1 MSELEREIKE
11 LRAEFEGIDRAIID
25 GAKNMKTMQATL
37 SRTNAILGSKNWEIF
52 SRFISGTGLWRV
64 QNRVKATVQLLNEM
78 ANSTERRRLE
88 EVKQLKVYSEIAN
101 TAKEIQDIQANI
113 EVAEKATGQ
122 AKEDAVQA
130 LREQSKIFGGLL
142 FQHQDQNKALKE
154 MSKLMDKQV
163 KDIEKLEKAA
173 TKGAKRRREGLIA
186 NSLTVK
192 GAVAISNK
200 MKEASK
206 FAKGFVGQEYDKVV
220 NAAKSLEE
228 TAFGLGKKDLNKKFE
243 EAGLSSDMQIA
254 TDKAGKEYIKGGG
267 VSKKQMRNKET
278 IKQLRTL
285 KALEK
290 KSSKT
295 GNQIVRFTS
304 KSTKFIFT
312 PLTNIAKFAARIGKG
327 ILSIVRTM
335 FMAAGYLLIIMLG
348 LTLLRKVF
356 TENKEA
362 FIAGFEKMKET
373 FSIGLAIV
381 ATGIGGF
388 KTALETIWTAFQSN
402 DLIGVVA
409 GVGQLVVAGLQ
420 ILAGLLVATIGTV
433 IMGAVE
439 FIRNVF
445 NTKLDE
451 IRDDFDSIRGAM
463 VAAGLHVVKVLAMI
477 VAGVALVGVLI
488 FGLPALVI
496 AGIAGLIY
504 ILADKLIPHADKI
517 ASVLG
522 VIYDKFVEVK
532 SFLVDKLNIPT
543 LAEIKT
549 ALKEAVSPE
558 AVEKVGD
565 GIRKLGNKIGGVFGF
580 AQGGIVPKTGMHM
593 VGERGPEL
601 VRLPQGSRVYNN
613 SDTRSMMGGGSVT
626 NNITVQVTGRVG
638 ANDAEIRDIAN
649 KVAREINSRM
659 NRTTTSVVKF

>member
-1 MSELEREIKE
+1 MSDTQEDIKKLRE
-11 LRAEFEGIDRAIID
+11 EFQGIDRAIID

-37 SRTNAILGSKNWEIF
+37 SRTNAIMGSKNWEVF

-64 QNRVKATVQLLNEM
+64 QNRIKATVILLNEM
-78 ANSTERRRLE
+78 ASSTERRRLE
-88 EVKQLKVYSEIAN
+88 EVKQLKVYAEIAD
-101 TAKEIQDIQANI
+101 TAKEIQDIQDNI
-113 EVAEKATGQ
+113 ELAEKSTGQ
-122 AKEDAVQA
+122 AKEDAVKA

-192 GAVAISNK
+192 SAVAISNK

-206 FAKGFVGQEYDKVV
+206 FAQGFVGQQYTKVTDAAAALSETTFGVGEKELDKQ
-220 NAAKSLEE
+220 
-228 TAFGLGKKDLNKKFE
+228 FE
-243 EAGLSSDMQIA
+243 EAGLSRDMEIVM
-254 TDKAGKEYIKGGG
+254 DKSGKERIKGGG
-267 VSKKQMRNKET
+267 RKGFSSKED
-278 IKQLRTL
+278 IAQLRAL
-285 KALEK
+285 KKLETNSNK
-290 KSSKT
+290 LGRPQLRFLGKT
-295 GNQIVRFTS
+295 G
-304 KSTKFIFT
+304 KFVFT
-312 PLTNIAKFAARIGKG
+312 PLTNIVKFSGRIAKG
-327 ILSIVRTM
+327 ILAIVRTM
-335 FMAAGYLLIIMLG
+335 FMAAGYLLVIMLG

-362 FIAGFEKMKET
+362 FIAGFEKMKEV
-373 FSIGLAIV
+373 FSIGMAIV
-381 ATGIGGF
+381 ASGLGDAKDALQRIWAGF
-388 KTALETIWTAFQSN
+388 QEGKIME
-402 DLIGVVA
+402 VVY
-409 GVGQLVVAGLQ
+409 GVGDLL
-420 ILAGLLVATIGTV
+420 LAGLTVLGGLIVATFGAV

-451 IRDDFDSIRGAM
+451 IRNDFDTLRGAM

-496 AGIAGLIY
+496 AGIAGLIF
-504 ILADKLIPHADKI
+504 ILADKLIPYGDEIAGVLFGIKDFIMGIPDFIMGLPAQIAEFIGDKFEEALDVRGKAKDKI
-517 ASVLG
+517 KGGFNSAKNFIG
-522 VIYDKFVEVK
+522 
-532 SFLVDKLNIPT
+532 
-543 LAEIKT
+543 LAEGGKISQSG
-549 ALKEAVSPE
+549 LAV
-558 AVEKVGD
+558 
-565 GIRKLGNKIGGVFGF
+565 
-580 AQGGIVPKTGMHM
+580 

-601 VRLPQGSRVYNN
+601 VQLPRGAQVHSN
-613 SDTRSMMGGGSVT
+613 SASKAIASSVT

>member
-1 MSELEREIKE
+1 MSDTQEDIKKLRE
-11 LRAEFEGIDRAIID
+11 EFQGIDRAIID

-37 SRTNAILGSKNWEIF
+37 SRTNAIMGSKNWEVF

-64 QNRVKATVQLLNEM
+64 QNRIKATVILLNEM
-78 ANSTERRRLE
+78 ASSTERRRLE
-88 EVKQLKVYSEIAN
+88 EVKQLKVYAEIAD
-101 TAKEIQDIQANI
+101 TAKEIQDIQDNI
-113 EVAEKATGQ
+113 ELAEKSTGQ
-122 AKEDAVQA
+122 AKEDAVKA

-192 GAVAISNK
+192 SAVAISNK

-206 FAKGFVGQEYDKVV
+206 FAQGFVGQQYTKVTDAAAALSETTFGVGEKELDKQ
-220 NAAKSLEE
+220 
-228 TAFGLGKKDLNKKFE
+228 FE
-243 EAGLSSDMQIA
+243 EAGLSRDMEIVM
-254 TDKAGKEYIKGGG
+254 DKSGKERIKGGG
-267 VSKKQMRNKET
+267 RKGFSSKED
-278 IKQLRTL
+278 IAQLRAL
-285 KALEK
+285 KKLETNSNK
-290 KSSKT
+290 LGRPQLRFLGKT
-295 GNQIVRFTS
+295 G
-304 KSTKFIFT
+304 KFVFT
-312 PLTNIAKFAARIGKG
+312 PLTNIVKFSGRIAKG
-327 ILSIVRTM
+327 ILAIVRTM
-335 FMAAGYLLIIMLG
+335 FMAAGYLLVIMLG

-362 FIAGFEKMKET
+362 FIAGFEKMKEV
-373 FSIGLAIV
+373 FSIGMAIV
-381 ATGIGGF
+381 ASGLGDAKDALQRIWAGF
-388 KTALETIWTAFQSN
+388 QEGKIME
-402 DLIGVVA
+402 VVY
-409 GVGQLVVAGLQ
+409 GVGDLL
-420 ILAGLLVATIGTV
+420 LAGLTVLGGLIVATFGAV

-451 IRDDFDSIRGAM
+451 IRNDFDTLRGAM
-463 VAAGLHVVKVLAMI
+463 VAAGLHVVKVLARI

-496 AGIAGLIY
+496 AGIAGLIF
-504 ILADKLIPHADKI
+504 ILADKLIPYGDEIAGVLFGIKDFIMGIPDFIMGLPAQIAEFIGDKFKEALDVRGKAKDKI
-517 ASVLG
+517 KGGFNSAKNFIG
-522 VIYDKFVEVK
+522 
-532 SFLVDKLNIPT
+532 
-543 LAEIKT
+543 LAEGGKISQSG
-549 ALKEAVSPE
+549 LAV
-558 AVEKVGD
+558 
-565 GIRKLGNKIGGVFGF
+565 
-580 AQGGIVPKTGMHM
+580 

-601 VRLPQGSRVYNN
+601 VQLPRGAQVHSN
-613 SDTRSMMGGGSVT
+613 SASKAIASSVT

>member
-1 MSELEREIKE
+1 MSELERDIKE
-11 LRAEFEGIDRAIID
+11 LREEFQGIDRAIVD
-25 GAKNMKTMQATL
+25 GAKNMRTMQATL

-88 EVKQLKVYSEIAN
+88 EVKQLKVYAEIAD

-154 MSKLMDKQV
+154 MSRLMDKQV
-163 KDIEKLEKAA
+163 KDIEKLENAA

-192 GAVAISNK
+192 SAVAISNK

-206 FAKGFVGQEYDKVV
+206 FAQGFVGQQYTKVTDAAAALSETTFGVGEKELDKR
-220 NAAKSLEE
+220 
-228 TAFGLGKKDLNKKFE
+228 FE
-243 EAGLSSDMQIA
+243 EAGLSRDMEIV
-254 TDKAGKEYIKGGG
+254 TDKSGKERIKGGG
-267 VSKKQMRNKET
+267 RTGFSSKED
-278 IKQLRTL
+278 IAQLRAL
-285 KALEK
+285 KELEK
-290 KSSKT
+290 NSNKLGKR
-295 GNQIVRFTS
+295 GLRFFGRAG
-304 KSTKFIFT
+304 KFVFT
-312 PLTNIAKFAARIGKG
+312 PLTNIAKFAGRIAKG
-327 ILSIVRTM
+327 ILSVVRTM

-362 FIAGFEKMKET
+362 FIAGFEKMKEV
-373 FSIGLAIV
+373 FSIGMAIV
-381 ATGIGGF
+381 ASGLGDAKDALQRIWAGF
-388 KTALETIWTAFQSN
+388 QEGKIME
-402 DLIGVVA
+402 VVY
-409 GVGQLVVAGLQ
+409 GVGELL
-420 ILAGLLVATIGTV
+420 LAGLTVLGGLIVATLGTV

-477 VAGVALVGVLI
+477 VAGIALVGVLI

-504 ILADKLIPHADKI
+504 ILADKLIPYGDEI
-517 ASVLG
+517 ASVLFG
-522 VIYDKFVEVK
+522 IKDFLAGIPEYIMGLPAKIAEFIGDKFKEAMDVK
-532 SFLVDKLNIPT
+532 GKVKDKVKGAFSSAKNFIG
-543 LAEIKT
+543 LAEGGKISQSG
-549 ALKEAVSPE
+549 LAV
-558 AVEKVGD
+558 
-565 GIRKLGNKIGGVFGF
+565 
-580 AQGGIVPKTGMHM
+580 

-601 VRLPQGSRVYNN
+601 VQLPRGAQVHSN
-613 SDTRSMMGGGSVT
+613 SASKAIASSVT